1 MLAAVDDARSWRH
14 GVENAVI
21 KVMQKLA
28 SVLGVNDGIGAVYAL
43 GIMTESAEIPERE
56 KNDIGIFFE
65 NTGENLASALTG
77 YLRALAVRRIGGS
90 MRVLFGVGVFLG
102 IEHKAFHIALF
113 GDPRGNRHI
122 LRVVGPSLVVVPV
135 KTRITIFRRHPKEEK
150 AFLQMW
156 FFGDLAQNGNL
167 ILYGIASP
175 SHGAAHHLRK
185 SRRYNAAAL
194 SGNDDVIQRE
204 SHAVKIRRMLGEFI
218 GMPENIARRR
228 LHHIEKKSD
237 VLFI

>member
-1 MLAAVDDARSWRH
+1 MVQQLAP
-14 GVENAVI
+14 
-21 KVMQKLA
+21 
-28 SVLGVNDGIGAVYAL
+28 VLGVNDGIGAVYAL

-65 NTGENLASALTG
+65 NAGENLASALTG

-90 MRVLFGVGVFLG
+90 MFILFGVGVFLG
-102 IEHKAFHIALF
+102 IEHKTFHIALF
-113 GDPRGNRHI
+113 GDPRGNRHVFGI
-122 LRVVGPSLVVVPV
+122 IRPRFIVGPV
-135 KTRITIFRRHPKEEK
+135 KARVTVFRRHPKEKK
-150 AFLQMW
+150 ALFQMRL
-156 FFGDLAQNGNL
+156 FGDLAQNGNL

-175 SHGAAHHLRK
+175 SHGVAHHLRK

-194 SGNDDVIQRE
+194 SGNDDIIQRE

-218 GMPENIARRR
+218 GIRENIARRR